1 LSHAENKSPVEA
13 GKVLGSVYGSLII
26 FFAVLFFLS
35 TFFSSLPSDAA
46 FRSFQLTWL
55 VGGFIVLI
63 GAELGRVLFK
73 SGVTIVGFLGFLVL
87 NLFMIVIGLA
97 VFADLVIP
105 TLIDYPILLV
115 VYLLIASAIWYI
127 ILVLWTLRDWWKS
140 K

>member
-1 LSHAENKSPVEA
+1 LSQAENEKPVEA
-13 GKVLGSVYGSLII
+13 GKVLGSIYGSLII
-26 FFAVLFFLS
+26 FFSILLFLS
-35 TFFSSLPSDAA
+35 TFFSSLPNDAA
-46 FRSFQLTWL
+46 FRSFQLIWL

-97 VFADLVIP
+97 VFADLVVP
-105 TLIDYPILLV
+105 TAIDYPILLV
-115 VYLLIASAIWYI
+115 VYLLITSAVWYI

-140 K
+140 R

>member
-1 LSHAENKSPVEA
+1 MSQAENTNPVEA
-13 GKVLGSVYGSLII
+13 GKVLGSIYGSLII
-26 FFAVLFFLS
+26 FFAVLYFLS

-97 VFADLVIP
+97 VFADLVVP
-105 TLIDYPILLV
+105 SAIDYPIQLV
-115 VYLLIASAIWYI
+115 VYLLLASAVWYI

-140 K
+140 R

>member
-1 LSHAENKSPVEA
+1 MSQAENTNPVEA
-13 GKVLGSVYGSLII
+13 GKVLGSIYGSLII

-46 FRSFQLTWL
+46 FRSFQLIWL
-55 VGGFIVLI
+55 VGGFLVLI

-97 VFADLVIP
+97 VFADLVVH
-105 TLIDYPILLV
+105 TAIDYPILLV

-140 K
+140 R